1 MDINVEQLTVA
12 EGRAKDATSLTSFS
26 SINIIGIK
34 KSLQNMLAQIGRDG
48 IFDEYTKHD
57 ISHVNTM
64 LSMLDYLIPKN
75 TQDIMTSADWLLIV
89 LSFYFHDLGMLV
101 TKKEF
106 KFRMNNDLFKK
117 YHDEYLSKVSNVES
131 LKIYTNDEKERFIY
145 QEYVRLNHGNRISD
159 WLTQDN
165 IELYDEDVVN
175 LVQKMISGLKAMFI
189 RDVAKICRSH
199 NEDAINDFDKY
210 PTKVDYGMSPQEKG
224 NVFYAA
230 LMLRTADLL
239 HITENRC
246 PSEQFQ
252 IISPSNP
259 TSQREW
265 AKQSSVSSISPKDK
279 INEEGDVVKNQQ
291 SDTLLVTGY
300 FEDPKG
306 FFPLMD
312 YLAYARKQLLQSY
325 KLNEEVKKKFSVL
338 YDFPWKDIDDSKVD
352 TKEYERHQLSF
363 TIDQQ
368 KILDLLVG
376 ETLYNNITVSLREIA
391 QNAIDAVK
399 VKQYEQ
405 EEKHDRSYMPR
416 VEVTWLPD
424 TRQLIVADNGTGMD
438 MDIINN
444 HLLKVGSSRYRD
456 REFMKTHADFNSISR
471 FGIGLLSCFLVA
483 EDVDI
488 LTNMSPKSKP
498 LLLKVSKLHGKY
510 LLRHGLEQDSP
521 LNLLDKSS
529 TGTSI
534 MLKILPNIEFDPEK
548 ILHDWILFPNCAFVY
563 KSGEIE
569 KTIGFKDTNSMIK
582 EALQMRGLSDDGI
595 NYKIISQNE
604 NGLDFSVLLKKDRYL
619 KDWSFVE
626 YSEIVRNE
634 ETEVV
639 PCGLSVEGIRIDSN
653 TPGFKMRYIMAVVNL
668 SGKNAPQ
675 TNVAR
680 SAINSQTLNK
690 TLLRIYHTYLNE
702 INAQLSTLSKE
713 YSMTWAS
720 AELPYMLTTF
730 SKENNTDGR
739 DRLASNSLFNEALQ
753 NQRFFLVEN
762 EGKRHFCSIDDLKDY
777 DHFWMIDSAS
787 YNSAN
792 SLIREVKSS
801 NFSVIELLK
810 TLYGDDSEMFE
821 DIDILLSSRRFYN
834 NLDDIL
840 KANFEVS
847 DIRVFE
853 DHRCLNL
860 KWTLQDFSCS
870 KWYCINGM
878 QVSHRHYRDE
888 NSTIFIQQ
896 GDVNVSTKE
905 YEAIRSDYGLFI
917 LKDSS
922 IHSYL
927 SELLGSLDMTKE
939 YHEYAFQAIC
949 TYISVHFGKTH
960 KDVDWT
966 RSFEDYMSRSYSANF
981 VKKFNEIIDISKIA
995 EACSHSDFSLYDKF
1009 FWYREGYNGI
1019 YFY

>member
-1 MDINVEQLTVA
+1 MNIIINSNA
-12 EGRAKDATSLTSFS
+12 EKHAIEAMSLSSFS
-26 SINIIGIK
+26 SININGIK
-34 KSLQNMLAQIGRDG
+34 ESLQTMLAQIGRDG

-57 ISHVNTM
+57 ITHINTM
-64 LSMLDYLIPKN
+64 LEMLDYLIPKS

-106 KFRMNNDLFKK
+106 NSRKNNDTYIK
-117 YHDEYLSKVSNVES
+117 YHDEYLSKVSNKES
-131 LKIYTNDEKERFIY
+131 LKSYSEDEKERFIY

-159 WLTQDN
+159 WLTKDN
-165 IELYDEDVVN
+165 LVFYDEDVVDMI
-175 LVQKMISGLKAMFI
+175 QKMISGLKPIFI
-189 RDVAKICRSH
+189 RDIAIICKSH
-199 NEDAINDFDKY
+199 NEDDLSDFDKY
-210 PTKVDYGMSPQEKG
+210 PTKVEYGMGPQEKG

-259 TSQREW
+259 TSQIEW
-265 AKQSSVSSISPKDK
+265 AKQSRVTSISPKEK
-279 INEEGDVVKNQQ
+279 VNEEGIVLKGQQ
-291 SDTLLVTGY
+291 SDTLVVTGY

-312 YLAYARKQLLQSY
+312 YLVYARQQLIQSY
-325 KLNEEVKKKFSVL
+325 KLNEEVKKKFSVS

-405 EEKHDRSYMPR
+405 EEKNDHLYKPR
-416 VEVTWLPD
+416 VEVTWIPE

-456 REFMKTHADFNSISR
+456 KDFMKTHSEFNPISR

-488 LTNMSPKSKP
+488 LTNMTPSSKP

-510 LLRHGLEQDSP
+510 LLKHGQEQDSP
-521 LNLLDKSS
+521 LNLLDKNS
-529 TGTSI
+529 TGTSV
-534 MLKILPNIEFDPEK
+534 MLKILPEIEFNPEK
-548 ILHDWILFPNCAFVY
+548 ILHDWILFPSCEFTY
-563 KSGEIE
+563 KSDKIE
-569 KTIGFKDTNSMIK
+569 KTIGYKDTYTMIK
-582 EALQMRGLSDDGI
+582 EILLSRGLSVDEK
-595 NYKIISQNE
+595 NFKIIGQND
-604 NGLDFSVLLKKDRYL
+604 NGLDFSILLKRDRYL
-619 KDWSFVE
+619 KDWSFVD
-626 YSEIVRNE
+626 YSEIIRND
-634 ETEVV
+634 ETDVV

-653 TPGFKMRYIMAVVNL
+653 TPGFKMRYIMAIVNL
-668 SGKNAPQ
+668 TGKNAPQ

-680 SAINSQTLNK
+680 SAINSQTLNR
-690 TLLRIYHTYLNE
+690 TLLRIYQTYLNE
-702 INAQLSTLSKE
+702 INTQLISLSKE
-713 YSMTWAS
+713 YSTTWAS
-720 AELPYMLTTF
+720 SELPYMLGTF
-730 SKENNTDGR
+730 SKENSSDGR
-739 DRLASNSLFNEALQ
+739 DRLASDTLFNQALQ
-753 NQRFFLVEN
+753 NQKFFLVEK
-762 EGKRHFCSIDDLKDY
+762 EGKRSFCSVDELKAFN
-777 DHFWMIDSAS
+777 HFWMIDSAAYS
-787 YNSAN
+787 SAN

-801 NFSVIELLK
+801 NLSVIELLK
-810 TLYGDDSEMFE
+810 NLYGFESDMFK
-821 DIDILLSSRRFYN
+821 DVDVLLGSRRFFN
-834 NLDDIL
+834 NLDKIL
-840 KANFEVS
+840 KENFEVS

-860 KWTLQDFSCS
+860 RWTLRDINKI
-870 KWYCINGM
+870 KWYSIEGM
-878 QVSHRHYRDE
+878 NMSHKYYHNE
-888 NSTIFIQQ
+888 HLTIFIQN
-896 GDVNVSTKE
+896 GDVKISTND

-917 LKDSS
+917 LKGNSV
-922 IHSYL
+922 HSYL
-927 SELLGSLDMTKE
+927 IELLSKLDKSNDI
-939 YHEYAFQAIC
+939 YVYALQAIC
-949 TYISVHFGKTH
+949 SYLNIHFGKVN
-960 KDVDWT
+960 KDIDWT
-966 RSFEDYMSRSYSANF
+966 RSFEDFLSHSYSANF
-981 VKKFNEIIDISKIA
+981 IKKFKDIIDIPMLVD
-995 EACSHSDFSLYDKF
+995 ACSKANFSLYNKY
-1009 FWYREGYNGI
+1009 FWYREVYSNMYLI
-1019 YFY
+1019 

>member
-1 MDINVEQLTVA
+1 MENQTILKSVA
-12 EGRAKDATSLTSFS
+12 EEHAKEATTLTSFS
-26 SINIIGIK
+26 SINIIGLK
-34 KSLQNMLAQIGRDG
+34 ESLQNMLSLIGRDG

-57 ISHVNTM
+57 ISHVDTM
-64 LSMLDYLIPKN
+64 LSMLDDLIPKS
-75 TQDIMTSADWLLIV
+75 TQEIMTPADWLLIV

-106 KFRMNNDLFKK
+106 SARMSNDHFKK
-117 YHDEYLSKVSNVES
+117 YYDDYLSKVSNVES
-131 LKIYTNDEKERFIY
+131 LKAYNDDEKERFIY
-145 QEYVRLNHGNRISD
+145 QEYVRQNHGNRISD
-159 WLTQDN
+159 WLTKENTEQ
-165 IELYDEDVVN
+165 YDEDVVN
-175 LVQKMISGLKAMFI
+175 LVQNMVSGMKKPMFI
-189 RDVAKICRSH
+189 RDVAKICKSH
-199 NEDAINDFDKY
+199 NDDDINDFDKY
-210 PTKVDYGMSPQEKG
+210 PTKVDYGMSPKEKG

-259 TSQREW
+259 ISQREW
-265 AKQSSVSSISPKDK
+265 AKQSSVYSICPKEK
-279 INEEGDVVKNQQ
+279 TNEEGNVAKDMQ

-312 YLAYARKQLLQSY
+312 YLVYARQQLLQSY
-325 KLNEEVKKKFSVL
+325 KLNEEAKKRFSVP

-376 ETLYNNITVSLREIA
+376 ETLYNNITVSLREIS

-405 EEKHDRSYMPR
+405 DEKSEGGYHPR
-416 VEVTWLPD
+416 VEVTWIPE

-456 REFMKTHADFNSISR
+456 KEFLKTHADFNSISR

-488 LTNMSPKSKP
+488 LTSMNPANKP

-510 LLRHGLEQDSP
+510 LLKHGQEEGSP
-521 LNLLDKSS
+521 LNLLDKSG
-529 TGTSI
+529 TGSSI
-534 MLKILPNIEFDPEK
+534 MLKILPEIEFNPEK
-548 ILHDWILFPNCAFVY
+548 ILHDWILFPSCDFVY
-563 KSGEIE
+563 KSEGVT
-569 KTIGFKDTNSMIK
+569 KSIGYKDTHAMIQD
-582 EALQMRGLSDDGI
+582 ALQSRGLSADDK

-604 NGLDFSVLLKKDRYL
+604 NGLDFSVLLKRDRYL

-634 ETEVV
+634 DTEVI
-639 PCGLSVEGIRIDSN
+639 PCGLGVEGIRIDSN
-653 TPGFKMRYIMAVVNL
+653 TPGFNVRYIMAVVNL
-668 SGKNAPQ
+668 TGKNAPQ

-690 TLLRIYHTYLNE
+690 TLMRIYQTYLNE
-702 INAQLSTLSKE
+702 INNQLSTLSKE

-720 AELPYMLTTF
+720 SELPYILRTF
-730 SKENNTDGR
+730 SRESSADGR
-739 DRLASNSLFNEALQ
+739 TRLASDSLFNESLN
-753 NQRFFLVEN
+753 NQKFFLVEN
-762 EGKRHFCSIDDLKDY
+762 KGKRNFCSIDDLKSY
-777 DHFWMIDSAS
+777 EHFWMIDSAS

-801 NFSVIELLK
+801 DLSVIQLLK
-810 TLYGDDSEMFE
+810 TLYGEDSELFK
-821 DIDILLSSRRFYN
+821 DVDVLFSSRRFYN
-834 NLDDIL
+834 VLDDIL
-840 KANFEVS
+840 KENFEVS

-853 DHRCLNL
+853 DYRCLNL
-860 KWTLQDFSCS
+860 KWS
-870 KWYCINGM
+870 KTGTPTPKWFPINIV
-878 QVSHRHYRDE
+878 QTQRRHRDDK
-888 NSTIFIQQ
+888 STIYIQR
-896 GDVNVSTKE
+896 GDVNVSTSE

-917 LKDSS
+917 LKGSPV
-922 IHSYL
+922 HSYL
-927 SELLGSLDMTKE
+927 EDLIDALDLNNE
-939 YHEYAFQAIC
+939 YHKYALQAIC
-949 TYISVHFGKTH
+949 TYMSLHFGKTH
-960 KDVDWT
+960 NDIDWN
-966 RSFEDYMSRSYSANF
+966 RSFDEFLSRSYSESF
-981 VKKFNEIIDISKIA
+981 VKKFEDAINIPKLID
-995 EACSHSDFSLYDKF
+995 ACSHASFSLYDKY
-1009 FWYREGYNGI
+1009 FWYREGFNEL
-1019 YFY
+1019 YF